1 MDSFVCAWGVFSSTR
16 DDGYRQKIKTGQ
28 SYVNRNAPYKIIEYI
43 YYLDIGR
50 IGAAIIVVLYV
61 ELESS
66 ELELPSNAY
75 AKLCPSH
82 V

>member
-1 MDSFVCAWGVFSSTR
+1 MDSFVHGAFSFLPGMMVI
-16 DDGYRQKIKTGQ
+16 DKKIKTGQ

-50 IGAAIIVVLYV
+50 IGAATIVVLYV

-66 ELELPSNAY
+66 EPELPSNAY